1 MNRETFRAAVSGCA
15 SLAINAA
22 LAIKALLAVNALLV
36 FALPIGAVLG
46 AVLIAASPACAAD
59 RALIEAAGREGKV
72 VWYTTLIVNQ
82 AIRPLQQAFERKYP
96 GVRLE
101 YSRADDSPTALKIL
115 TEARA
120 GGVQADI
127 FDGLYNMVA
136 LRRAGL
142 LAPYRP
148 ANVEQFPQALRDP
161 DGYWIAILI
170 YVFAA
175 GVNTSLVPVSEA
187 PRTLRDL
194 LDPRWRGKM
203 AWNPNSIAG
212 APGFVGNVLT
222 SMGEERGMDYLRALG
237 RQQIVNVEASSR
249 AILDQVIAGEY
260 PIGLMMFNHHTVISA
275 RKGAPTTWLK
285 LEPLPVAPDG
295 IALLK
300 DAPHPNAARLL
311 MEFLTSNEGQQVLR
325 QADYLPALSTVPAL
339 DPGLRP
345 EDGGFQATYLSPP
358 ALDRDMPRWSRIVSD
373 LFR

>member
-1 MNRETFRAAVSGCA
+1 MDRETYRVTMPGCTR
-15 SLAINAA
+15 LAINA
-22 LAIKALLAVNALLV
+22 L
-36 FALPIGAVLG
+36 LG
-46 AVLIAASPACAAD
+46 AALMMASPVRAAD
-59 RALIEAAGREGKV
+59 RALIEAARKEGKV
-72 VWYTTLIVNQ
+72 AWYTTLIVNQ
-82 AIRPLQQAFERKYP
+82 AIRPLQQAFEQKYP

-136 LRRAGL
+136 LQRAGL

-148 ANVEQFPQALRDP
+148 PNVDRFPQALRDP

-170 YVFAA
+170 YVLTP
-175 GVNTSLVPVSEA
+175 GVNTNLVPVSEA

-212 APGFVGNVLT
+212 APGFVGNVLM
-222 SMGEERGMDYLRALG
+222 SMGEARGMEYLRALSQ
-237 RQQIVNVEASSR
+237 QQIVNVEASSR

-285 LEPLPVAPDG
+285 LEPVPVAPDG

-300 DAPHPNAARLL
+300 DAPHPNAAKLL
-311 MEFLTSNEGQQVLR
+311 MEFLTSEDGQQVLR
-325 QADYLPALSTVPAL
+325 QADYLPALPAVPAL
-339 DPGLRP
+339 SPGLRP
-345 EDGGFQATYLSPP
+345 EDGGFQAIYFSPP
-358 ALDRDMPRWSRIVSD
+358 AVDRDMPRWSQIVSD

>member
-1 MNRETFRAAVSGCA
+1 MDQRAFGAVVFGCVRLAIIGLLGAHLVAALPARAADDA
-15 SLAINAA
+15 
-22 LAIKALLAVNALLV
+22 
-36 FALPIGAVLG
+36 
-46 AVLIAASPACAAD
+46 LIAAA
-59 RALIEAAGREGKV
+59 RQEGKV

-82 AIRPLQQAFERKYP
+82 AIRPLQQAFEQKYP
-96 GVRLE
+96 GVKLE

-115 TEARA
+115 TEAQA
-120 GGVQADI
+120 GGVRADI

-142 LAPYRP
+142 VAPYRP
-148 ANVEQFPQALRDP
+148 GNLDQFPQALRDP
-161 DGYWIAILI
+161 EGYWVAILI
-170 YVFAA
+170 YVFTP
-175 GVNTSLVPVSEA
+175 GINTSLVPSREA
-187 PRTLRDL
+187 PKALRDL

-212 APGFVGNVLT
+212 APGFVGNVLL
-222 SMGEERGMDYLRALG
+222 SLGEERGMDYLRALAK
-237 RQQIVNVEASSR
+237 QQIVNVEASSR

-260 PIGLMMFNHHTVISA
+260 SIGLMMFNHHAVISA

-285 LEPLPVAPDG
+285 LEPVPVAPDG

-311 MEFLTSNEGQQVLR
+311 MDFLTSADGQQVLR
-325 QADYLPALSTVPAL
+325 QADYLPALPAVPAL
-339 DPGLRP
+339 SPGLRP

-358 ALDRDMPRWSRIVSD
+358 VVDREMPHWSQVVSD

>member
-1 MNRETFRAAVSGCA
+1 MDRASLRVTVSGGARAAISAFLGVV
-15 SLAINAA
+15 
-22 LAIKALLAVNALLV
+22 LL
-36 FALPIGAVLG
+36 
-46 AVLIAASPACAAD
+46 AASPVRAAD
-59 RALIEAAGREGKV
+59 RALIEAAQREGKV

-101 YSRADDSPTALKIL
+101 YSRADDSPTALKIM

-120 GGVQADI
+120 GSVQADI
-127 FDGLYNMVA
+127 FDGLYNMIA

-148 ANVEQFPQALRDP
+148 PNAEQYPPALRDA
-161 DGYWIAILI
+161 DGFWIAILI
-170 YVFAA
+170 YVFAP
-175 GVNTSLVPVSEA
+175 GLNTNLVPVREA
-187 PRTLRDL
+187 PKSLPDL
-194 LDPRWRGKM
+194 LDPKWRGKM

-212 APGFVGNVLT
+212 APGFVGNVLM
-222 SMGEERGMDYLRALG
+222 SMGEERGMDYLRALS
-237 RQQIVNVEASSR
+237 RQQVVIVEASSR

-275 RKGAPTTWLK
+275 RKGAPTTWAK
-285 LEPLPVAPDG
+285 LEPVPVAPDA

-311 MEFLTSNEGQQVLR
+311 MEFLTSEEGQQVLR
-325 QADYLPALSTVPAL
+325 QADYLPALPSVPAL
-339 DPGLRP
+339 SPGLRP
-345 EDGGFQATYLSPP
+345 EDGGFQANYLSP
-358 ALDRDMPRWSRIVSD
+358 AAVDRDMPHWSRVVSD

>member
-1 MNRETFRAAVSGCA
+1 MNREAFHAAVSGC
-15 SLAINAA
+15 STLLAIIALLGTALMAA
-22 LAIKALLAVNALLV
+22 LPVR
-36 FALPIGAVLG
+36 
-46 AVLIAASPACAAD
+46 AAD
-59 RALIEAAGREGKV
+59 RALVEGAKKEGKV
-72 VWYTTLIVNQ
+72 AWYTTLIVNQ
-82 AIRPLQQAFERKYP
+82 AIRPLQQAFEQKYP

-127 FDGLYNMVA
+127 FDGLYNMMA

-148 ANVEQFPQALRDP
+148 PNADQYSQALWDP

-170 YVFAA
+170 YVFAP
-175 GVNTSLVPVSEA
+175 GLNTDLVPSSEA
-187 PRTLRDL
+187 PRALRDL

-212 APGFVGNVLT
+212 APGFVGNVLM
-222 SMGEERGMDYLRALG
+222 SMGEERGMNYLRALS

-285 LEPLPVAPDG
+285 LEPVPVAPDG

-311 MEFLTSNEGQQVLR
+311 MEFLTSQEGQQVLR
-325 QADYLPALSTVPAL
+325 QADYLPALSSVPAL
-339 DPGLRP
+339 SPGLRP

-358 ALDRDMPRWSRIVSD
+358 MVDRDMPHWSQVVSD

>member
-1 MNRETFRAAVSGCA
+1 MNRDAFLATVSGCTR
-15 SLAINAA
+15 LAIIALLGAA
-22 LAIKALLAVNALLV
+22 LM
-36 FALPIGAVLG
+36 
-46 AVLIAASPACAAD
+46 AAAPVRAAD
-59 RALIEAAGREGKV
+59 RALIEAAKKEGKV

-82 AIRPLQQAFERKYP
+82 AIRPLQQAFEQKYP

-120 GGVQADI
+120 GRVQADI
-127 FDGLYNMVA
+127 FDGLYNMMA

-142 LAPYRP
+142 LVPYRP
-148 ANVEQFPQALRDP
+148 PNADQFPQELRDA

-170 YVFAA
+170 YVFAP
-175 GVNTSLVPVSEA
+175 GLNTDLVSSSEA
-187 PRTLRDL
+187 PKTLRDL

-212 APGFVGNVLT
+212 APGFVGNVLL
-222 SMGEERGMDYLRALG
+222 SMGEERGMEYLRALSQ
-237 RQQIVNVEASSR
+237 QQIVNVEASSR

-260 PIGLMMFNHHTVISA
+260 PIGLMMFNHHAVISA
-275 RKGAPTTWLK
+275 RKGAPASWLK
-285 LEPLPVAPDG
+285 LEPVPVALDG

-300 DAPHPNAARLL
+300 DAPHPNAAKLL
-311 MEFLTSNEGQQVLR
+311 MEFLTSPDGQQVLR
-325 QADYLPALSTVPAL
+325 QADYLPALPSVPAL
-339 DPGLRP
+339 SPGLRP

-358 ALDRDMPRWSRIVSD
+358 TVDRDMPRWSRVVSD